1 LPYSTDR
8 IQYNMRLEVIDS
20 PKNIEAYACLNLSRK
35 ASS

>member
-1 LPYSTDR
+1 
-8 IQYNMRLEVIDS
+8 MRLEVIDS